1 MPWRETLSP
10 VRMERVALVAPLEAR
25 HEMLTEVARSD
36 AVELE
41 LPYEP
46 GTGPEEFDRAAEAA
60 VVHGP
65 VAALVGWSPSR
76 ALPDLQAALEPHG
89 ASAVVIRRPRGVEPP
104 TLLTGDEPRRQQ
116 VPALS
121 RLLVDTYTTVPYADL
136 DPARIAGVAYVVMF
150 GMMFGDAGQGA
161 LLAIAGLLIRFLKV
175 PWLERFRRTWLFIT
189 GAGVAAVFF
198 GFLYGEF
205 FGPTG
210 VIPVLWLEPLEEPI
224 PLLVAAVVLGAVL
237 LAGSYT
243 LGTINR
249 VREGGWGYALY
260 ARSGLA
266 GALLFAAVGL
276 VAWGLL
282 ASSTVILVIA
292 ALAALIALVLM
303 FIGLFTE
310 SGGGATGGLQAS
322 VELVDSVVQLGSNL
336 VSFARL
342 AAFGLTHAALMMVVW
357 QATSALWAPDWR
369 AVLAIL
375 VFLIGNALTFALE
388 GLVAGIQ
395 ALRLEYYELFSRV
408 FQDEGRRFRPWN
420 PFAGGSSAAGKPSG
434 GGKASGRGK
443 AAGTGPEPSEHHGA
457 SAQPGPLHSSAS
469 VERHHP

>member
-25 HEMLTEVARSD
+25 RSMLADVARTD
-36 AVELE
+36 AVELD
-41 LPYEP
+41 LPYEA
-46 GTGPEEFDRAAEAA
+46 GTGPEEIDRAAEAA
-60 VVHGP
+60 VIHGP

-76 ALPDLQAALEPHG
+76 ELPGLQAALEPHG
-89 ASAVVIRRPRGVEPP
+89 ASAVVLRRPRGVQPP
-104 TLLTGDEPRRQQ
+104 TLLTGDDRKRRQ
-116 VPALS
+116 VPVLS

-150 GMMFGDAGQGA
+150 GVMFGDAGQGA
-161 LLAIAGLLIRFLKV
+161 LLVIAGLLIRFLKV

-189 GAGVAAVFF
+189 GAGAAAVFF

-224 PLLVAAVVLGAVL
+224 PLMIAAVVLGAVL

-249 VREGGWGYALY
+249 VREGGWAYALY

-276 VAWGLL
+276 LAWGLL
-282 ASSTVILVIA
+282 ASNPGILVIA
-292 ALAALIALVLM
+292 AVAALIALVLM

-322 VELVDSVVQLGSNL
+322 VELVDTVVQLGSNL

-342 AAFGLTHAALMMVVW
+342 AAFGLTHAALLMVVW
-357 QATSALWAPDWR
+357 QATTALWAPDWR

-375 VFLIGNALTFALE
+375 VFIFGNILTFALE

-408 FQDEGRRFRPWN
+408 FQDEGRRFQPWH
-420 PFAGGSSAAGKPSG
+420 PD
-434 GGKASGRGK
+434 
-443 AAGTGPEPSEHHGA
+443 TGEQPGA
-457 SAQPGPLHSSAS
+457 SSPAGSAPPVQAPQAS
-469 VERHHP
+469 PSPAERHLP